1 MRLVPA
7 NLDIV
12 FEEAGDRENEFLRE
26 FDKLSGTE
34 DDPLG
39 AWIKRAKAKGDT
51 KESDQVILT
60 LLVELHRKFDE
71 LNAYIKNEKFV
82 KLELAQSSVLDGI
95 NFENFRIKEAK
106 FKEGARYY
114 GRIFMPI
121 FPKRDVAIFFEAL
134 DEETAKITRI
144 NESDESDYNGYVT
157 ARERA
162 MIRELKEMKDEERFD
177 DFCDIRAD
185 FDGTFRTC
193 FRKRP

>member
-12 FEEAGDRENEFLRE
+12 FEEASDREIEFLRE
-26 FDKLSGTE
+26 FDKLSGNE

-82 KLELAQSSVLDGI
+82 KLELAQSSVLEGI

-134 DEETAKITRI
+134 DEKTAKITRI

-162 MIRELKEMKDEERFD
+162 MIRELKEMKDE
-177 DFCDIRAD
+177 
-185 FDGTFRTC
+185 
-193 FRKRP
+193 

>member
-12 FEEAGDRENEFLRE
+12 FEEAGDRESEFLRE
-26 FDKLSGTE
+26 FDKLSGNE

-39 AWIKRAKAKGDT
+39 VWIKRAKAKGDT

-82 KLELAQSSVLDGI
+82 KLELAQSSVLEGI

-106 FKEGARYY
+106 FKSGESYY

-134 DEETAKITRI
+134 DEKTAKITRI

-162 MIRELKEMKDEERFD
+162 MIRELKEMKDE
-177 DFCDIRAD
+177 
-185 FDGTFRTC
+185 
-193 FRKRP
+193 

>member
-1 MRLVPA
+1 M
-7 NLDIV
+7 
-12 FEEAGDRENEFLRE
+12 
-26 FDKLSGTE
+26 
-34 DDPLG
+34 
-39 AWIKRAKAKGDT
+39 
-51 KESDQVILT
+51 ILT

-71 LNAYIKNEKFV
+71 LNAYIKNEKFI

-134 DEETAKITRI
+134 DEKTAKIMRI

-162 MIRELKEMKDEERFD
+162 MIRELKEMKDE
-177 DFCDIRAD
+177 
-185 FDGTFRTC
+185 
-193 FRKRP
+193 

>member
-12 FEEAGDRENEFLRE
+12 FEETSEREREFLRE
-26 FDKLSGTE
+26 FDKLSGNE

-82 KLELAQSSVLDGI
+82 KLELAQSSMLDGI

-106 FKEGARYY
+106 FKSGESYY

-134 DEETAKITRI
+134 DEKTAKITRI

-162 MIRELKEMKDEERFD
+162 MIRELKEMNDE
-177 DFCDIRAD
+177 
-185 FDGTFRTC
+185 
-193 FRKRP
+193 

>member
-12 FEEAGDRENEFLRE
+12 FEEIGERGSEFLRE
-26 FDKLSGTE
+26 FDKLSGNE

-39 AWIKRAKAKGDT
+39 AWMKRAKAKGDT

-71 LNAYIKNEKFV
+71 LNAYIKNEKFI

-106 FKEGARYY
+106 FKEGVGYY
-114 GRIFMPI
+114 VRIFMPI

-134 DEETAKITRI
+134 DERTAKITRI

-162 MIRELKEMKDEERFD
+162 MIRELKEMNDE
-177 DFCDIRAD
+177 
-185 FDGTFRTC
+185 
-193 FRKRP
+193 

>member
-12 FEEAGDRENEFLRE
+12 FEEVGERESEFLRE
-26 FDKLSGTE
+26 FDKLSGNE

-95 NFENFRIKEAK
+95 NFENFRIKEGK

-134 DEETAKITRI
+134 DEKTAKITRI

-162 MIRELKEMKDEERFD
+162 MIRELKEMNDE
-177 DFCDIRAD
+177 
-185 FDGTFRTC
+185 
-193 FRKRP
+193 

>member
-26 FDKLSGTE
+26 FDKLSGNE

-134 DEETAKITRI
+134 DEKTAKITRI

-162 MIRELKEMKDEERFD
+162 MIRELKEVKDE
-177 DFCDIRAD
+177 
-185 FDGTFRTC
+185 
-193 FRKRP
+193 

>member
-26 FDKLSGTE
+26 FDKLSGNE

-82 KLELAQSSVLDGI
+82 KLELAQSGVLEGI

-106 FKEGARYY
+106 FKNGARYY

-134 DEETAKITRI
+134 DEKTAKITRI

-162 MIRELKEMKDEERFD
+162 MIRELKEMKDE
-177 DFCDIRAD
+177 
-185 FDGTFRTC
+185 
-193 FRKRP
+193 

>member
-12 FEEAGDRENEFLRE
+12 FEEVGERESEFLRE
-26 FDKLSGTE
+26 FDKLSGNE

-82 KLELAQSSVLDGI
+82 KLELAQSSVLEGI

-106 FKEGARYY
+106 FKRCRLLRTHFHAYFPEARR
-114 GRIFMPI
+114 G
-121 FPKRDVAIFFEAL
+121 DFF
-134 DEETAKITRI
+134 
-144 NESDESDYNGYVT
+144 
-157 ARERA
+157 
-162 MIRELKEMKDEERFD
+162 
-177 DFCDIRAD
+177 
-185 FDGTFRTC
+185 
-193 FRKRP
+193 

>member
-12 FEEAGDRENEFLRE
+12 FEEADNRESEFLRE
-26 FDKLSGTE
+26 FDKLSGNE

-71 LNAYIKNEKFV
+71 LNAYIKNEKFI
-82 KLELAQSSVLDGI
+82 KLELAQSGVLEGI

-106 FKEGARYY
+106 FKNGARYY

-134 DEETAKITRI
+134 DEKTARITRI

-162 MIRELKEMKDEERFD
+162 MIRELKEMKDE
-177 DFCDIRAD
+177 
-185 FDGTFRTC
+185 
-193 FRKRP
+193 

>member
-26 FDKLSGTE
+26 FDKLSGNE

-162 MIRELKEMKDEERFD
+162 MIRELKEMNDE
-177 DFCDIRAD
+177 
-185 FDGTFRTC
+185 
-193 FRKRP
+193 

>member
-26 FDKLSGTE
+26 FDKLSGNE

-82 KLELAQSSVLDGI
+82 KIELAQSSVLDGI

-134 DEETAKITRI
+134 DEKTAKITRI

-162 MIRELKEMKDEERFD
+162 MIRELKEVKDE
-177 DFCDIRAD
+177 
-185 FDGTFRTC
+185 
-193 FRKRP
+193 

>member
-12 FEEAGDRENEFLRE
+12 FEEASGRESEFLRE
-26 FDKLSGTE
+26 FDKLSGNE

-82 KLELAQSSVLDGI
+82 KLELAQSSVLEG
-95 NFENFRIKEAK
+95 IKEAK
-106 FKEGARYY
+106 FKNGAGYY

-134 DEETAKITRI
+134 DEKTAKITRI

-162 MIRELKEMKDEERFD
+162 MIRELKEMNDE
-177 DFCDIRAD
+177 
-185 FDGTFRTC
+185 
-193 FRKRP
+193 

>member
-12 FEEAGDRENEFLRE
+12 FEEADNRESEFLRE
-26 FDKLSGTE
+26 FDKLSGNE

-71 LNAYIKNEKFV
+71 LNAYIKNEKFI
-82 KLELAQSSVLDGI
+82 KLELAQSGVLEGI

-106 FKEGARYY
+106 FKNGARYY

-134 DEETAKITRI
+134 DKKTAKITRI

-162 MIRELKEMKDEERFD
+162 MIRELKEMKDE
-177 DFCDIRAD
+177 
-185 FDGTFRTC
+185 
-193 FRKRP
+193 

>member
-12 FEEAGDRENEFLRE
+12 FEEAGERENEFLRE
-26 FDKLSGTE
+26 FDKLSGNE

-82 KLELAQSSVLDGI
+82 KLELAQSSVLEGI

-134 DEETAKITRI
+134 DEKTAKITRI

-162 MIRELKEMKDEERFD
+162 MIRELKEMKDE
-177 DFCDIRAD
+177 
-185 FDGTFRTC
+185 
-193 FRKRP
+193 

>member
-26 FDKLSGTE
+26 FDKLSGNE

-162 MIRELKEMKDEERFD
+162 MIRELKEMKDE
-177 DFCDIRAD
+177 
-185 FDGTFRTC
+185 
-193 FRKRP
+193 

>member
-26 FDKLSGTE
+26 FDKLSGNE

-134 DEETAKITRI
+134 DEKTAKITRI

-162 MIRELKEMKDEERFD
+162 MIRELKEMNDE
-177 DFCDIRAD
+177 
-185 FDGTFRTC
+185 
-193 FRKRP
+193 

>member
-12 FEEAGDRENEFLRE
+12 FEEAGDRKNEFLRE
-26 FDKLSGTE
+26 FDKLSGNE

-134 DEETAKITRI
+134 DEKTAKITRI

-162 MIRELKEMKDEERFD
+162 MIRELKEIKDE
-177 DFCDIRAD
+177 
-185 FDGTFRTC
+185 
-193 FRKRP
+193 

>member
-12 FEEAGDRENEFLRE
+12 FEEVGERESEFLRE
-26 FDKLSGTE
+26 FDKLSGNE

-95 NFENFRIKEAK
+95 NFENFLEASKSFIKTSTK
-106 FKEGARYY
+106 STVK
-114 GRIFMPI
+114 IS
-121 FPKRDVAIFFEAL
+121 PKMTNIIKSLFIVHL
-134 DEETAKITRI
+134 
-144 NESDESDYNGYVT
+144 
-157 ARERA
+157 
-162 MIRELKEMKDEERFD
+162 L
-177 DFCDIRAD
+177 
-185 FDGTFRTC
+185 
-193 FRKRP
+193 

>member
-12 FEEAGDRENEFLRE
+12 FEEVGERESEFLRE
-26 FDKLSGTE
+26 FDKLSGNE
-34 DDPLG
+34 DDLLG

-71 LNAYIKNEKFV
+71 LNAYIKNEKFI
-82 KLELAQSSVLDGI
+82 KLELAQSGVLEGI

-106 FKEGARYY
+106 FKEGVGYY

-121 FPKRDVAIFFEAL
+121 FPKRD
-134 DEETAKITRI
+134 
-144 NESDESDYNGYVT
+144 S
-157 ARERA
+157 
-162 MIRELKEMKDEERFD
+162 
-177 DFCDIRAD
+177 
-185 FDGTFRTC
+185 
-193 FRKRP
+193 

>member
-12 FEEAGDRENEFLRE
+12 FEEALGRESEFLRE
-26 FDKLSGTE
+26 FDKLSGNE

-106 FKEGARYY
+106 FKNGADYY

-134 DEETAKITRI
+134 DEKTAKITRI

-162 MIRELKEMKDEERFD
+162 MIRELKEMNDE
-177 DFCDIRAD
+177 
-185 FDGTFRTC
+185 
-193 FRKRP
+193 

>member
-12 FEEAGDRENEFLRE
+12 FEEAGDLENEFLRE
-26 FDKLSGTE
+26 FDKLSGNE

-106 FKEGARYY
+106 FKEGVRYY

-121 FPKRDVAIFFEAL
+121 FPKRDVAIFFETL
-134 DEETAKITRI
+134 DEKTAKITRI

-162 MIRELKEMKDEERFD
+162 MIRELKEIKDE
-177 DFCDIRAD
+177 
-185 FDGTFRTC
+185 
-193 FRKRP
+193 

>member
-12 FEEAGDRENEFLRE
+12 FEEADNRESEFLRE
-26 FDKLSGTE
+26 FDKLSGNE

-71 LNAYIKNEKFV
+71 LNAYIKNEKFI

-106 FKEGARYY
+106 FKSGESYY

-134 DEETAKITRI
+134 DEKTAKITRI

-162 MIRELKEMKDEERFD
+162 MIRELKEMKDE
-177 DFCDIRAD
+177 
-185 FDGTFRTC
+185 
-193 FRKRP
+193 

>member
-12 FEEAGDRENEFLRE
+12 FEEVGERESEFLCE
-26 FDKLSGTE
+26 VDKLSGNE

-39 AWIKRAKAKGDT
+39 AWMKRAKAKGDT

-82 KLELAQSSVLDGI
+82 KLELAQSSALEGI

-106 FKEGARYY
+106 FKNGARYY

-134 DEETAKITRI
+134 DEKTARITRI

-162 MIRELKEMKDEERFD
+162 MIRELKERNDE
-177 DFCDIRAD
+177 
-185 FDGTFRTC
+185 
-193 FRKRP
+193 

>member
-1 MRLVPA
+1 MRLIPA

-12 FEEAGDRENEFLRE
+12 FEEADGRESEFLRE
-26 FDKLSGTE
+26 FDKLSGNE

-71 LNAYIKNEKFV
+71 LNAYIKNEKFI
-82 KLELAQSSVLDGI
+82 KLELAQSSVLEGI

-134 DEETAKITRI
+134 DEKTAKITRI

-162 MIRELKEMKDEERFD
+162 MIRELKEMKDE
-177 DFCDIRAD
+177 
-185 FDGTFRTC
+185 
-193 FRKRP
+193 

>member
-12 FEEAGDRENEFLRE
+12 FEEVGERESEFLCE
-26 FDKLSGTE
+26 FDKLSGNE

-39 AWIKRAKAKGDT
+39 AWMKRAKAKGDT

-82 KLELAQSSVLDGI
+82 KLELAQSSALEGI

-134 DEETAKITRI
+134 DEKTAKITRI

-162 MIRELKEMKDEERFD
+162 MIRELKEMKDE
-177 DFCDIRAD
+177 
-185 FDGTFRTC
+185 
-193 FRKRP
+193 

>member
-26 FDKLSGTE
+26 FDKLSGNE

-82 KLELAQSSVLDGI
+82 KLELAQSSVLEGI

-134 DEETAKITRI
+134 DEKTAKITRI

-162 MIRELKEMKDEERFD
+162 MIRELKEMKDE
-177 DFCDIRAD
+177 
-185 FDGTFRTC
+185 
-193 FRKRP
+193 

>member
-12 FEEAGDRENEFLRE
+12 FEKVGDRESEFLRE
-26 FDKLSGTE
+26 FDKLSGNE

-60 LLVELHRKFDE
+60 LLIELHRKFDE
-71 LNAYIKNEKFV
+71 LNAYIKNEKFI

-106 FKEGARYY
+106 FKSGESYY

-121 FPKRDVAIFFEAL
+121 FPKRDGLQRLRDGQRAGNDKRTKG
-134 DEETAKITRI
+134 DER
-144 NESDESDYNGYVT
+144 
-157 ARERA
+157 
-162 MIRELKEMKDEERFD
+162 
-177 DFCDIRAD
+177 
-185 FDGTFRTC
+185 
-193 FRKRP
+193 

>member
-1 MRLVPA
+1 MRRVPA

-26 FDKLSGTE
+26 FDKLSGNE

-162 MIRELKEMKDEERFD
+162 MIRELKEMKDE
-177 DFCDIRAD
+177 
-185 FDGTFRTC
+185 
-193 FRKRP
+193 

>member
-12 FEEAGDRENEFLRE
+12 FEEAGERESEFLRE
-26 FDKLSGTE
+26 FDKLSGNE

-39 AWIKRAKAKGDT
+39 TWIKRAKAKGDT

-71 LNAYIKNEKFV
+71 LNAYIKNEKFI
-82 KLELAQSSVLDGI
+82 KLELAQSSALDGI
-95 NFENFRIKEAK
+95 KFETFRIKEAK

-134 DEETAKITRI
+134 DEKTAKITRI
-144 NESDESDYNGYVT
+144 NENDESDYNGYVT

-162 MIRELKEMKDEERFD
+162 MIRELKEMKDE
-177 DFCDIRAD
+177 
-185 FDGTFRTC
+185 
-193 FRKRP
+193 

>member
-12 FEEAGDRENEFLRE
+12 FEEALGRESEFLRE
-26 FDKLSGTE
+26 FDKLSGNE

-71 LNAYIKNEKFV
+71 LNAYIKNEKFI
-82 KLELAQSSVLDGI
+82 KLELAQSGVLEGI

-106 FKEGARYY
+106 FKNGESYY

-134 DEETAKITRI
+134 DEKTAKITRI

-162 MIRELKEMKDEERFD
+162 MIRELKEMKDE
-177 DFCDIRAD
+177 
-185 FDGTFRTC
+185 
-193 FRKRP
+193 

>member
-12 FEEAGDRENEFLRE
+12 FEEALGRESEFLRE
-26 FDKLSGTE
+26 FDKLSGNE

-82 KLELAQSSVLDGI
+82 KLELAQSGVLDGI

-134 DEETAKITRI
+134 DKKTAKITRI

-162 MIRELKEMKDEERFD
+162 MIRELKEIKDE
-177 DFCDIRAD
+177 
-185 FDGTFRTC
+185 
-193 FRKRP
+193 

>member
-12 FEEAGDRENEFLRE
+12 FEETGEREHEFLRE
-26 FDKLSGTE
+26 FDKLSGNE

-82 KLELAQSSVLDGI
+82 KLELAQSGVLEGI

-106 FKEGARYY
+106 FKNGARYY

-134 DEETAKITRI
+134 DEKTAKITRI

-162 MIRELKEMKDEERFD
+162 MIRELKEMNDE
-177 DFCDIRAD
+177 
-185 FDGTFRTC
+185 
-193 FRKRP
+193 

>member
-12 FEEAGDRENEFLRE
+12 FEEADNRESEYLRE
-26 FDKLSGTE
+26 FDKLSGNE

-71 LNAYIKNEKFV
+71 LNAYIKNEKFI
-82 KLELAQSSVLDGI
+82 KLELAQSGVLEGI

-106 FKEGARYY
+106 FKNGARYY

-134 DEETAKITRI
+134 DEKTARITRI

-162 MIRELKEMKDEERFD
+162 MIRELKELKDE
-177 DFCDIRAD
+177 
-185 FDGTFRTC
+185 
-193 FRKRP
+193 

>member
-12 FEEAGDRENEFLRE
+12 FEEAGERESEFLRE
-26 FDKLSGTE
+26 FDKLSGNE

-39 AWIKRAKAKGDT
+39 AWIKRAQANGDT

-71 LNAYIKNEKFV
+71 LNADIKNEKFV

-106 FKEGARYY
+106 FNEGARYY

-134 DEETAKITRI
+134 DEKTAKITRI

-162 MIRELKEMKDEERFD
+162 MIRELKEVKDE
-177 DFCDIRAD
+177 
-185 FDGTFRTC
+185 
-193 FRKRP
+193 

>member
-1 MRLVPA
+1 MRLVPS

-12 FEEAGDRENEFLRE
+12 FEEAGDRESEFLRE
-26 FDKLSGTE
+26 FDKLSGNE

-71 LNAYIKNEKFV
+71 LNAYIKNEKFI
-82 KLELAQSSVLDGI
+82 KLELAQSGVLEGI

-134 DEETAKITRI
+134 DKKTAKITRI

-162 MIRELKEMKDEERFD
+162 MIRELKEMKDE
-177 DFCDIRAD
+177 
-185 FDGTFRTC
+185 
-193 FRKRP
+193 